1 MVISK
6 QFSVVIPF
14 QVCTQ
19 YIELNEHHGN
29 STLDLNILS
38 FRPYSWMKLLTEDK
52 TANLAF
58 QNMDYEVMASLKE
71 SGSTTLVL
79 NIKMKRKITKG
90 ITQIIAPPGILV
102 AVSWVSLL

>member
-1 MVISK
+1 
-6 QFSVVIPF
+6 
-14 QVCTQ
+14 
-19 YIELNEHHGN
+19 
-29 STLDLNILS
+29 
-38 FRPYSWMKLLTEDK
+38 MKLLTEDK
-52 TANLAF
+52 TANLAL

-102 AVSWVSLL
+102 AVSWVSLLLNNFKVQAQK